1 MALKFALKFSV
12 WILYLYS
19 VGVWPLPYT
28 QMGLP
33 KDCTRLVVLM
43 LDDAPAAG
51 LDTTLHHVILQSKH
65 ILNIQFDDSWCG
77 PCKPI

>member
-1 MALKFALKFSV
+1 
-12 WILYLYS
+12 
-19 VGVWPLPYT
+19 
-28 QMGLP
+28 
-33 KDCTRLVVLM
+33 
-43 LDDAPAAG
+43 